1 MKSDEELL
9 LKIEQ
14 AAQGLLFMSESDYP
28 LETVYWEG
36 VGEIS
41 PQFLRS
47 LTGSVE
53 ATPVEVVSVDE
64 FFRIVMSEE
73 NRRTEESRREAK
85 KYRDLAQ
92 LLKENLDELK
102 VYRVGKINI
111 PVYIVGRN
119 KTGNWLGISTRVVE
133 T

>member
-1 MKSDEELL
+1 MRSDEELL

-28 LETVYWEG
+28 FQTVYWEG
-36 VGEIS
+36 VREIS

-47 LTGSVE
+47 LTRNVE
-53 ATPVEVVSVDE
+53 ATPVEVVSIDE
-64 FFRIVMSEE
+64 FFRNAMSEE

-92 LLKENLDELK
+92 LLKENLDEIK